1 MATEIE
7 QNIQRDERTTFPY
20 KIVFVHEFLL
30 NMPSVGIPIH
40 IKRLTYGKRM
50 TCGSWVGGGSAS
62 DTIKKG
68 AEGRK
73 EIGAFGGCIYV
84 FSLFA
89 YSVSVCVSY
98 KIYYKYCCCYYLIG
112 SRTL

>member
-50 TCGSWVGGGSAS
+50 TCGSWGGGSAS
-62 DTIKKG
+62 DTIKKR
-68 AEGRK
+68 ERK
-73 EIGAFGGCIYV
+73 GEKRLVRLVAVYMCFR
-84 FSLFA
+84 SLHT
-89 YSVSVCVSY
+89 V
-98 KIYYKYCCCYYLIG
+98 
-112 SRTL
+112 